1 MNNRPSWL
9 ILGPG
14 LLLVIAGIAFLAKG
28 LYLNPHEIRSPLLE
42 QQAPAFELPS
52 LADGKSVRASD
63 LVGTPTVVNFW
74 ATWCESCPR
83 EHPLLVDL
91 ARRYA
96 GRVQFVGIAY
106 NDKNDRIQSWL
117 ERHGG
122 ATYPTLVDINGKAA
136 IAYGVYGVPET
147 YVIDAAGVI
156 RHKHTGMI
164 NPQELAVQLEGLL

>member
-1 MNNRPSWL
+1 MSTRPSWI

-14 LLLVIAGIAFLAKG
+14 LLLVLVALAFLAKG

-42 QQAPAFELPS
+42 RPAPAFELPT
-52 LADGKSVRASD
+52 LADGTPVRTSD
-63 LVGTPTVVNFW
+63 LIGKPSVVNFW

-91 ARRYA
+91 ARRYS

-106 NDKNDRIQSWL
+106 NDKNDRIQAWL
-117 ERHGG
+117 DRHGG
-122 ATYPTLVDINGKAA
+122 ATYPTLIDINGKAA

-156 RHKHTGMI
+156 RFKHTGMI
-164 NPQELAVQLEGLL
+164 NPQELGRQLEEVL